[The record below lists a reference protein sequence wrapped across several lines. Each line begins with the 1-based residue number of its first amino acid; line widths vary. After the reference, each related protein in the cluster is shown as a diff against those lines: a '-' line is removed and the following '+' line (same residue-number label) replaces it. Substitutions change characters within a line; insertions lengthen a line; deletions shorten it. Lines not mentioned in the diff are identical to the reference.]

1 MKTIF
6 LARSLRSL
14 EFAGFTKGIYSFFVP
29 EIPEIEGISGRRS
42 RWIHDL
48 SESIGKNTSFVSL
61 SVLCGLCEKQ
71 VFALRFMIKCSSLF
85 HLPASR
91 RLSPGVLAGGSG
103 RPSVFLSKYRFQIL
117 VRCGNRF
124 NVIILHEDVED
135 IGRNKCR

>member
-1 MKTIF
+1 MKTIS

-14 EFAGFTKGIYSFFVP
+14 EFAELTKGIYPFFAP

-71 VFALRFMIKCSSLF
+71 VFCFAMHDSMLLTLPSCCIPTERTSLGLPTRVLLSNLRLVWK
-85 HLPASR
+85 
-91 RLSPGVLAGGSG
+91 
-103 RPSVFLSKYRFQIL
+103 SV
-117 VRCGNRF
+117 
-124 NVIILHEDVED
+124 
-135 IGRNKCR
+135 